1 MSNVLNFP
9 APAET
14 EVISEEA
21 FRKYTDAALLL
32 KCFEVVKDALDVI
45 NEPEHSIE
53 KEDDTHTDLIRA
65 FYALK
70 VLFARKT
77 GHDAADV
84 AKDHWEAMG
93 RHLLEGAPYPD
104 QLIPIAGAFIS
115 PTPPEGYPHLS
126 NLELACAAFNA
137 ADKVRLGTNATLSA
151 DNAQIKATVAVEAI
165 NATTALDI
173 LVRRLAGG
181 SLTDLGQ
188 HALMITGTG
197 SETLQ

>member
-9 APAET
+9 EPAEI

-32 KCFEVVKDALDVI
+32 KCFEVIKDTLDVI
-45 NEPEHSIE
+45 NEPEYSIE
-53 KEDDTHTDLIRA
+53 KEDDTHIDLIRA

-77 GHDAADV
+77 GHDAAVV
-84 AKDHWEAMG
+84 AQDHWEAIG

-115 PTPPEGYPHLS
+115 QPLQMATPTLATWSWPAPRTTPAIRSGLAPTQPCPLTTRKSRRPWPWRQSTPPPP
-126 NLELACAAFNA
+126 LASW
-137 ADKVRLGTNATLSA
+137 SA
-151 DNAQIKATVAVEAI
+151 DSPVA
-165 NATTALDI
+165 
-173 LVRRLAGG
+173 R
-181 SLTDLGQ
+181 
-188 HALMITGTG
+188 
-197 SETLQ
+197 

>member
-9 APAET
+9 APAEL

-32 KCFEVVKDALDVI
+32 KCFEVVKDTLDVI
-45 NEPEHSIE
+45 NEPEYHIE
-53 KEDDTHTDLIRA
+53 KEDDTHIDLIRA

-70 VLFARKT
+70 VVFERKT
-77 GHDAADV
+77 GHDAAVV
-84 AKDHWEAMG
+84 AQDHWQAMG

-104 QLIPIAGAFIS
+104 RMIPIAGALIS
-115 PTPPEGYPHLS
+115 PTPPDGYIHLS
-126 NLELACAAFNA
+126 NLELACAAYNVS
-137 ADKVRLGTNATLSA
+137 DKVRLGTNATLSA

-165 NATTALDI
+165 NATTALGI

-181 SLTDLGQ
+181 SLTDLAQ
-188 HALMITGTG
+188 HVAKITGAG

>member
-1 MSNVLNFP
+1 MSNVLSFP
-9 APAET
+9 SPAEV

-32 KCFEVVKDALDVI
+32 KCFEVIKDTLDVI
-45 NEPEHSIE
+45 NEPEYHIE
-53 KEDDTHTDLIRA
+53 KEDDTHIDLIRA

-70 VLFARKT
+70 VVFERKT
-77 GHDAADV
+77 GHDAAVV
-84 AKDHWEAMG
+84 AQDHWQAMG

-104 QLIPIAGAFIS
+104 RMIPIAGALIS
-115 PTPPEGYPHLS
+115 PTPPDGYIHLS

-137 ADKVRLGTNATLSA
+137 ADKIRLGTNATLAA
-151 DNAQIKATVAVEAI
+151 DNAQITATVSVEAI

-188 HALMITGTG
+188 HAARIAGLG